1 MDNATK
7 YGTSQCEDTTCLI
20 NDDNS
25 GKGNAQQRQP
35 AETNKASKGG
45 GNSMAAATA
54 GGFVAGAVGG
64 VGSNAMM
71 ARGTD
76 VHGVDDIA
84 VEVEAT
90 TDRPEA
96 AATEERVD
104 AADAEAATQEAVPA
118 ANDTK
123 PTLDVE
129 VEIPSPESVILA
141 NDEGIRYAHVEASSF
156 GEAFAQAR
164 AQVGPGGV
172 FEYNGKVYST
182 YIKEEWDAMSQEE
195 RVEYQHRVFNTNT
208 AQPDHVA
215 ATTDNQELTAC
226 DGGDMIADEP
236 ADNEVRVLR
245 VEAVTN
251 EDGSTMNVAILEH
264 GDDQAMVVD
273 IDNDGTMDVLLHD
286 DNGDGVIQDN
296 EVHDFADAGVG
307 VDDLLRAQAAQNG
320 DLFYASN
327 DDMPDYIND
336 ADAVMMV

>member
-1 MDNATK
+1 MNNLNNPIMD
-7 YGTSQCEDTTCLI
+7 ETTRLI
-20 NDDNS
+20 NDENS
-25 GKGNAQQRQP
+25 GKGNAQQPQV
-35 AETNKASKGG
+35 AETKVSKGN

-54 GGFVAGAVGG
+54 GGFMAGAIGG
-64 VGSNAMM
+64 AGSNAMM
-71 ARGTD
+71 ARAAD
-76 VHGVDDIA
+76 VHDVADMP
-84 VEVEAT
+84 VEVEAA
-90 TDRPEA
+90 TDQQEASAPE
-96 AATEERVD
+96 EHVD
-104 AADAEAATQEAVPA
+104 AADAKVATQEAMPV
-118 ANDTK
+118 ANETK

-129 VEIPSPESVILA
+129 VEVPSPESVILA
-141 NDEGIRYAHVEASSF
+141 NDEGIRYAHVDADSF

-195 RVEYQHRVFNTNT
+195 RVEYQHRVFNTNP
-208 AQPDHVA
+208 AQPDHVTA
-215 ATTDNQELTAC
+215 TDNHELTAC
-226 DGGDMIADEP
+226 DSGDMIADEP

-251 EDGSTMNVAILEH
+251 EDGNTMNVAVVES
-264 GDDQAMVVD
+264 GNEQALLVD
-273 IDNDGTMDVLLHD
+273 IDGDGMMDVIVHD

-327 DDMPDYIND
+327 DDMPDYVND